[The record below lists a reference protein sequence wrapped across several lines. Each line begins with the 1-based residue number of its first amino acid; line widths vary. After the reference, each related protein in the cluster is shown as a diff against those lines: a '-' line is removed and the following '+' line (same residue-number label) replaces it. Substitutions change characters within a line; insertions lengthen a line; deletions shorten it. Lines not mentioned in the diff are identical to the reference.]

1 MNRRNLLFGALFS
14 IVLIAGVAW
23 YGEKTHF
30 RALRPPPRE
39 PTPTPTPFV
48 LNPDPVENPDPG
60 NPRPQP
66 KEDVVAPPAQ
76 PDIPQAKLPDDFTV
90 PVEPPPV
97 SMDPKLVRIPQGP
110 GGTGPAQPIFD
121 PGQLEQQPV
130 AKYRD
135 APVYPQG
142 MKQQGI
148 HGDVLVDFIVD
159 PSGNVRNA
167 KAVRS
172 TNREFEESACRA
184 VSRWKF
190 TPGMKGSRAVFVHM
204 QVPIVF
210 ALDSGGER

>member
-1 MNRRNLLFGALFS
+1 MFGALFS
-14 IVLIAGVAW
+14 IALIAGVAW

-30 RALRPPPRE
+30 RALRPPARE

-48 LNPDPVENPDPG
+48 LSPDPVENPDSG
-60 NPRPQP
+60 NAKPQP

-76 PDIPQAKLPDDFTV
+76 PDVPQAKLPDDFTV
-90 PVEPPPV
+90 PLEPPPV
-97 SMDPKLVRIPQGP
+97 SMDPKMVRIPQGP

-130 AKYRD
+130 VKYRD
-135 APVYPQG
+135 APVYPQN

-159 PSGNVRNA
+159 PSGTVRNA

-172 TNREFEESACRA
+172 TNREFEDSACRA

-190 TPGMKGSRAVFVHM
+190 TPGMKGGRAVHVHM

-210 ALDSGGER
+210 TLDSGGER